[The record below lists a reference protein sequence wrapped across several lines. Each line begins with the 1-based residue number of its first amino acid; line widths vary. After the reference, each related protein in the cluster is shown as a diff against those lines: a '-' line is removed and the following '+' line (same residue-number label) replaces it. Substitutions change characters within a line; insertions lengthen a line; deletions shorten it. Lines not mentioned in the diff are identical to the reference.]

1 MAMEER
7 DPSRFANLPLVLA
20 GPILRRTTSES
31 VTVWIALQSACTVEL
46 KIYRTTNAG
55 QAIGACLF
63 QGQRRT
69 VALGQYLHV
78 VAVTAASFEP
88 LQPNQI
94 YAYDLQFEQRNL
106 EQALIGPD
114 FPHADISYFAH
125 HKPTFVLPPER
136 VEDLRIVHASCRK
149 PHGEGFDAL
158 PILDQL
164 IGTTAQQP
172 RDRPHQL
179 FLTGDQIYSDDVA
192 DPMLWVASTIGDALL
207 GWQEKLPVG
216 RRDRIQYCLPSD
228 LPPGSRADIA
238 TKEAGFTAGLKDQR
252 HKATSHLLSLGE
264 YYATYLLNWS
274 PVCWTVSIPKGRQ
287 ILHQRQAIR
296 AWDHELEDIEQFV
309 QMLPKVRR
317 ALANIP
323 TYMIFDDHD
332 VSDDWN
338 LNRAWC
344 VRVLGRP
351 LGRRVVQNALLGYA
365 IFQGWGNTPQQFE
378 AGQSGEKLLAAA
390 QTWSKSEGSDDEANQ
405 AIAQSLGIPAQDER
419 TGLPKFIQDDS
430 VLILDRHPEAL
441 TWHYTVESHC
451 HEVIV
456 LDTRN
461 WRGYP
466 DVTSAIAP
474 PMLLCPTAFEQQIA
488 IPLQQSSIPPEATFL
503 IAPTNLFGLQV
514 IDWVHHWQLRNKK
527 VFSTDVGDAWNV
539 DTSAL
544 AQLLIQLFAQRQT
557 MIVLSG
563 DIHYSSTARLSFQTL
578 ASPVESPAVLVQL
591 TCSALKN
598 EERLTR
604 LIHTRLKHWLLPEP
618 VRQWVGW
625 NRPPQ
630 MSEKVDRRSQP
641 VPDWMCNL
649 EWIPRQSAQHLSGSI
664 VHTWWQRL
672 WQWLQDGKEVV
683 GVNNLAIV
691 SFLAT
696 DTPTIVH
703 TLYWVSP
710 WDASE
715 VQYSRYNCKLTPN
728 FPYNSKSF

>member
-1 MAMEER
+1 
-7 DPSRFANLPLVLA
+7 V
-20 GPILRRTTSES
+20 
-31 VTVWIALQSACTVEL
+31 
-46 KIYRTTNAG
+46 
-55 QAIGACLF
+55 
-63 QGQRRT
+63 
-69 VALGQYLHV
+69 
-78 VAVTAASFEP
+78 
-88 LQPNQI
+88 
-94 YAYDLQFEQRNL
+94 
-106 EQALIGPD
+106 
-114 FPHADISYFAH
+114 
-125 HKPTFVLPPER
+125 
-136 VEDLRIVHASCRK
+136 
-149 PHGEGFDAL
+149 

-164 IGTTAQQP
+164 LETAAQQP

-192 DPMLWVASTIGDALL
+192 DPMLWVASAIGDALL
-207 GWQEKLPVG
+207 GWQEKLPLG
-216 RRDRIQYCLPSD
+216 RRDRIQSRTPSD

-238 TKEAGFTAGLKDQR
+238 TQEGGFTAGLKNQR
-252 HKATSHLLSLGE
+252 HKATSHLFSLGE

-287 ILHQRQAIR
+287 ILRHRQAIR
-296 AWDHELEDIEQFV
+296 AWDHELKDIEEFV

-323 TYMIFDDHD
+323 TYMVFDDHD

-344 VRVLGRP
+344 LRVLGRP

-365 IFQGWGNTPQQFE
+365 LFQGWGNTPQQFE
-378 AGQSGEKLLAAA
+378 AGQSGEKLLSAA
-390 QTWSKSEGSDDEANQ
+390 QTWSNSQGRDREASQ
-405 AIAQSLGIPAQDER
+405 AIAQYLGMPAQDEN
-419 TGLPKFIQDDS
+419 TGLPKFVQDDH

-441 TWHYTVESHC
+441 TWHYTITSHC

-456 LDTRN
+456 LDTRT

-466 DVTSAIAP
+466 DTASAIAP
-474 PMLLCPTAFEQQIA
+474 PMLLCPTAFEQQVS

-514 IDWVHHWQLRNKK
+514 IDWIHHWHLRNKK

-539 DTSAL
+539 DTNAL
-544 AQLLIQLFAQRQT
+544 AQLLIQLFSQRRT

-563 DIHYSSTARLSFQTL
+563 DIHYSSTARLSYQSL
-578 ASPVESPAVLVQL
+578 AAPVENPAVLVQL

-604 LIHTRLKHWLLPEP
+604 IIHTRLKSWLLPEP

-630 MSEKVDRRSQP
+630 MSEKPDRRSQP
-641 VPDWMCNL
+641 VPDWVCHL
-649 EWIPRQSAQHLSGSI
+649 EWIPRQAAQHLSGSME
-664 VHTWWQRL
+664 HTWWQRL
-672 WQWLQDGKEVV
+672 WQWFQDGKEVV

-691 SFLAT
+691 SFLT
-696 DTPTIVH
+696 TETPTIVH

-710 WDASE
+710 WDATE
-715 VQYSRYNCKLTPN
+715 VQYSRYDCKLISN
-728 FPYNSKSF
+728 FIYNSKSF